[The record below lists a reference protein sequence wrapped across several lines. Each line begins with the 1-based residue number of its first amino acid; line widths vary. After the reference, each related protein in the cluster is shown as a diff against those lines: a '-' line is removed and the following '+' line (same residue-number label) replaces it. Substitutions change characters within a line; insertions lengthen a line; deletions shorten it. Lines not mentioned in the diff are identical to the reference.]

1 MKLQSLLGAL
11 ALLAVAIV
19 PSWAQEPVKLGF
31 ITKFPVP
38 FFATME
44 NAAKDYAKRN
54 PGVEIIY
61 GQGTSATDIEGQ
73 IAQIE
78 SMVTRGVQGI
88 ALTPVDPTVSTAL
101 DKAVA
106 AGVKIVLM
114 DNNIPDWKGRTAL
127 ATTNNFAAGK
137 IAGEYLKTVLKA
149 GDTLGILEGVPGV
162 PALDDRVNGMLEG
175 LNGLDVKIVGKGA
188 TNCTEELGISVA
200 EDLLTKNPDLKAIY
214 AACGPPAAGAARAIK
229 NAGTANDK
237 IVLVGFDFC
246 CGEEE
251 ALKSGVEDASVAQF
265 PTKMA
270 ELGVDALVK
279 SIRGEKVESLIDSGA
294 ALVTPENMRNS
305 SEPSPLWGSD
315 HANGPSFAGR
325 AGG

>member
-11 ALLAVAIV
+11 ALLAVAVV
-19 PSWAQEPVKLGF
+19 PSLAQEPVKLGF

-61 GQGTSATDIEGQ
+61 GQDTSATDIEGQ

-78 SMVTRGVQGI
+78 SMVTRGVQGVAI
-88 ALTPVDPTVSTAL
+88 TPVDPTVSTAL

-106 AGVKIVLM
+106 AGIKVVLM

-127 ATTNNFAAGK
+127 ATTDNFAAGK
-137 IAGEYLKTVLKA
+137 IAGEYLKTVLQA

-162 PALDDRVNGMLEG
+162 PALDDRVTGMLEG
-175 LNGLDVKIVGKGA
+175 LKGLDVKIVGKGA

-294 ALVTPENMRNS
+294 ALVTPENM
-305 SEPSPLWGSD
+305 
-315 HANGPSFAGR
+315 AKFK
-325 AGG
+325 

>member
-1 MKLQSLLGAL
+1 MKQQFLLGAL
-11 ALLAVAIV
+11 ALLAVAAV

-294 ALVTPENMRNS
+294 ALVTPENMAKFR
-305 SEPSPLWGSD
+305 
-315 HANGPSFAGR
+315 
-325 AGG
+325 